1 MERNEICGEAPGT
14 SNRCH
19 YVPMAPNRNRRAL
32 RQQADGDTVSAQF
45 LSVELSLVLQ
55 PGLLMSAVRALVT
68 SATEDQRELE
78 KERLLISHTE
88 TAAVIHGLVAQNQSE
103 LQV

>member
-1 MERNEICGEAPGT
+1 
-14 SNRCH
+14 
-19 YVPMAPNRNRRAL
+19 MAPSRYRRAL
-32 RQQADGDTVSAQF
+32 QQQVDGDTVDARLLDVGS
-45 LSVELSLVLQ
+45 SLILQ

-88 TAAVIHGLVAQNQSE
+88 TAAVIHGLVAQHQSE